1 VPEWLAPVAAVLV
14 LLALIAVVVPQLGGG
29 GDGDDDA
36 SRGAA
41 TAESAEQAQRGGG
54 SSEDSTL
61 RSAAPPATDLGAVD
75 DEADLARRVDDA
87 LASEAAGDAAGAPL
101 VQEDPCAASFRSLAP
116 PLGPLRLRAAVV
128 WRGEAAEVASDGEQ
142 AVVLAAGSCAPL
154 ATVAIP

>member
-1 VPEWLAPVAAVLV
+1 
-14 LLALIAVVVPQLGGG
+14 VVPQLGGG

-36 SRGAA
+36 SREAA
-41 TAESAEQAQRGGG
+41 TAESAERAQRGGG
-54 SSEDSTL
+54 SSENNDL

-87 LASEAAGDAAGAPL
+87 LASEAAGAPL
-101 VQEDPCAASFRSLAP
+101 LQEDPCAASFHSLAP